1 VHLQMK
7 IIVRGIGW
15 ITRDAYGG
23 VRTGTRHA
31 FADGE
36 AADTLSKKNLFS
48 YPVKNVGRFDRM
60 SRMTCYA
67 AALALKDAAVAYS
80 AFQKQD
86 IGVIGTSS
94 AGSLQADVEY
104 FKDYIEGGRT
114 LSRGNLFIY
123 TLPSSPFGEAAIHF
137 GLRGPLL
144 YLQDREASLAAVI
157 DASEEMLLAG
167 ETTMVL
173 AGKVEEDESI
183 FVVVQAEPA
192 ADAPVL
198 CDLSA
203 IRTTTEAD
211 PDIPGIIESY
221 SVLGNKKGA
230 V

>member
-1 VHLQMK
+1 MK

-15 ITRDAYGG
+15 LTKEAYGG
-23 VRTGTRHA
+23 VRTGVTHVYA
-31 FADGE
+31 AGE
-36 AADTLSKKNLFS
+36 GADTLSKKDIFS
-48 YPVKNVGRFDRM
+48 YPVKNFGRFDRV

-67 AALALKDAAVAYS
+67 AALALRDAALAYS

-123 TLPSSPFGEAAIHF
+123 TLPSSPLGEAAIHF

-144 YLQDREASLAAVI
+144 YLQDHDASLSAVI

-167 ETTMVL
+167 ETPLVL
-173 AGKVEEDESI
+173 AGKVEQDESL
-183 FVVVQAEPA
+183 FLVLQA
-192 ADAPVL
+192 DPVSDTPLL
-198 CDLSA
+198 CDLSSL
-203 IRTTTEAD
+203 RTLTETN
-211 PDIPGIIESY
+211 PGIPGLIKSC
-221 SVLGNKKGA
+221 SVLGSKKG
-230 V
+230 VV